1 MLEMPLSVNWYDN
14 EHSIII
20 VTITVDTTWSEYD
33 QAVDWIVT
41 ESSKVDHRVDL
52 IFHDNVGMP
61 KGNPMP
67 HLKRGSAKIV
77 EQPNIYYSI
86 IAGTQ
91 GASGFGQMI
100 LGALAKTYMKLSGSA
115 RGRGEILFMR
125 SLEEAL
131 AQIQKHRIHSSVE

>member
-1 MLEMPLSVNWYDN
+1 MPLDVKWYDDA
-14 EHSIII
+14 HSIIV
-20 VTITVDTTWSEYD
+20 VTITIDTTWSEYD

-41 ESSKVDHRVDL
+41 EASKVDHRVDI

-86 IAGTQ
+86 IAGSQ
-91 GASGFGQMI
+91 GSSGFGQMI
-100 LGALAKTYMKLSGSA
+100 LGALAKTYMKLSGGA
-115 RGRGEILFMR
+115 RAGGEILFMK

-131 AQIQKHRIHSSVE
+131 AQITKHRIRSSVEE